1 MGKITI
7 NLECN
12 SIEEAKALLDFLSGY
27 RKEQKKEE
35 IDTAMTAL
43 KEASGNPVEV
53 EGKKIT
59 AEDVN
64 HFTKEVLKEVS
75 ENPVSEPPKPV
86 TAEDIS
92 RFAVSLLRQGKGAE
106 IKNLLA
112 AYDAKSFTDIP
123 KDKRA
128 LFLSALERI

>member
-12 SIEEAKALLDFLSGY
+12 SIEEAKALLDFLATF

-43 KEASGNPVEV
+43 KE
-53 EGKKIT
+53 
-59 AEDVN
+59 
-64 HFTKEVLKEVS
+64 VS
-75 ENPVSEPPKPV
+75 ENPVSDKPVEVDNRDV

-92 RFAVSLLRQGKGAE
+92 RFAVSLLRQGKGAK
-106 IKNLLA
+106 IKRLLGE
-112 AYDAKSFTDIP
+112 YGAKAFTDLP
-123 KDKRA
+123 KDKMA
-128 LFLSALERI
+128 EFLHILQKI

>member
-12 SIEEAKALLDFLSGY
+12 SIEEAKALLDFLATF

-43 KEASGNPVEV
+43 KE
-53 EGKKIT
+53 
-59 AEDVN
+59 
-64 HFTKEVLKEVS
+64 VS
-75 ENPVSEPPKPV
+75 ENPVSETQKPVEVDDKPV

-92 RFAVSLLRQGKGAE
+92 RFAVSLLRQGKGAN
-106 IKNLLA
+106 IKALLNE
-112 AYDAKSFTDIP
+112 YGAKAFTDLP
-123 KDKRA
+123 KDKMSEFLQA
-128 LFLSALERI
+128 LQKI

>member
-12 SIEEAKALLDFLSGY
+12 SIEEAKALLDFIAGY

-43 KEASGNPVEV
+43 KE
-53 EGKKIT
+53 
-59 AEDVN
+59 
-64 HFTKEVLKEVS
+64 VS
-75 ENPVSEPPKPV
+75 ENPVSEPVTPVKPVEVDDRDV

-92 RFAVSLLRQGKGAE
+92 RFAVSLLRQGKGAK
-106 IKNLLA
+106 IKRLLGE
-112 AYDAKSFTDIP
+112 YGAKAFTDLP
-123 KDKRA
+123 KDKMA
-128 LFLSALERI
+128 EFLHILQKI

>member
-1 MGKITI
+1 MGKISI

-12 SIEEAKALLDFLSGY
+12 SIEEAKALLDFLAGY

-43 KEASGNPVEV
+43 KEVSENPVEV
-53 EGKKIT
+53 EDKKIT

-64 HFTKEVLKEVS
+64 RCTKDVLKEVS
-75 ENPVSEPPKPV
+75 QPPKHV

-92 RFAVSLLRQGKGAE
+92 RFAVSLLRQGKGGE
-106 IKNLLA
+106 IKRLLDS
-112 AYDAKSFTDIP
+112 YGAKSFTDLQ
-123 KDKRA
+123 KDKLA
-128 LFLSALERI
+128 EFLQVLQRL

>member
-1 MGKITI
+1 MGKISI

-12 SIEEAKALLDFLSGY
+12 SIEEAKALLDFLAGY

-43 KEASGNPVEV
+43 KEVSENNVEV
-53 EGKKIT
+53 EDKKVT

-75 ENPVSEPPKPV
+75 QPPKPV

-106 IKNLLA
+106 IKRLLA
-112 AYDAKSFTDIP
+112 EYGAKSFTDLP
-123 KDKRA
+123 KDKTAGFFQA
-128 LFLSALERI
+128 LQKI

>member
-12 SIEEAKALLDFLSGY
+12 SIEEAKALLDFLAGY

-43 KEASGNPVEV
+43 KEVSETPVSETPKPVEV
-53 EGKKIT
+53 
-59 AEDVN
+59 DD
-64 HFTKEVLKEVS
+64 
-75 ENPVSEPPKPV
+75 KPV

-92 RFAVSLLRQGKGAE
+92 RFAVSLLRQGKGAK
-106 IKNLLA
+106 IKELLN
-112 AYDAKSFTDIP
+112 AYGAKAFTDLP
-123 KDKRA
+123 RDKMAEFFQA
-128 LFLSALERI
+128 LQKI